1 MNESTSRDGLEPS
14 HRCTNPELE
23 GLLQEGIDAARSGH
37 DQRARDLL
45 LQMLEQDPS
54 SVRAWLWLSGV
65 VDTPGEKELCLEQ
78 VISIDPDHIAARRG
92 LVFLWEQRQ
101 AQRRQPAGSQS
112 PVQRVVPEAESP
124 SPAQLSSAPD
134 PVPSL
139 DEMPEPTTA
148 HVPSEVPFPGDVGA
162 VDRTAVQAETNVSA
176 ETFVPSATS
185 IPAEAS
191 SSVEVVAEASAPGK
205 AKRLA
210 SVEITLDS
218 AAAPVA
224 DVDDLMRPAIAAARS
239 GHAQRARDLLA
250 RVITVDEKYVSAWMW
265 LSYVASDEEERD
277 RCLRKVLTLAV
288 PGMAPTLAPAGAI
301 AGGGAVAQPVR
312 EPVSRSKSRLAVTP
326 APAAAVAGG
335 GVVAQPVREPVS
347 RSRSRLAVTPA
358 PAAAVTET
366 PAAAPLQADPVD
378 HPVARP
384 TLPRPLLPDA
394 ALFDGAGLTQR
405 LRTLYLEWA
414 TTWTFIALAYLAAIA
429 VAEILTIFAPPR
441 VGLVAHSAVLLVALI
456 HAARV
461 EGKKEQAFLVSLA
474 FAPLIRILSLSLP
487 LADLPLLYWYP
498 ITSIPLFAAVLIA
511 APTLGYTWP
520 DLGLNLRR
528 WGLQLVIGLSG
539 IAFGVFEYWILR
551 PEPLVP
557 AFEWTALV
565 WPALILLISTGLL
578 EEMIFRGLL
587 QRAAIDVLGVWGIG
601 YVAILFA
608 VLHTGYH
615 SVLDVLFVA
624 AVGLFFGWIVYRT
637 RSLLGVTLAHGL
649 TNIVLFLVMPFILG

>member
-1 MNESTSRDGLEPS
+1 MNESTARDGLEPS
-14 HRCTNPELE
+14 HCCTNPELE

-78 VISIDPDHIAARRG
+78 VISIDPDHVAARRG

-112 PVQRVVPEAESP
+112 PMQRVVPEAESP

-148 HVPSEVPFPGDVGA
+148 HVPPEVPFPGGVGA
-162 VDRTAVQAETNVSA
+162 VDRIAVKAGTNVSA
-176 ETFVPSATS
+176 ETFVQ
-185 IPAEAS
+185 AEA
-191 SSVEVVAEASAPGK
+191 EVLAP
-205 AKRLA
+205 
-210 SVEITLDS
+210 VEITLDS

-312 EPVSRSKSRLAVTP
+312 EPVSRSGSRLAVTPVP
-326 APAAAVAGG
+326 APAAAVA
-335 GVVAQPVREPVS
+335 R
-347 RSRSRLAVTPA
+347 A
-358 PAAAVTET
+358 PAV
-366 PAAAPLQADPVD
+366 APLRVI
-378 HPVARP
+378 PVARP

-394 ALFDGAGLTQR
+394 ALFDGAGLTRR

-414 TTWTFIALAYLAAIA
+414 TSWTLIALAYLAAIA
-429 VAEILTIFAPPR
+429 VAEILTVFAPPR
-441 VGLVAHSAVLLVALI
+441 VGLVTHSAVLLVVLI

-520 DLGLNLRR
+520 DLGLNLHR

-565 WPALILLISTGLL
+565 WPAFILLISTGLL

-587 QRAAIDVLGVWGIG
+587 QRASIDVLGLWGIG

-608 VLHTGYH
+608 VLHTGYR
-615 SVLDVLFVA
+615 SLLDILFVL

-637 RSLLGVTLAHGL
+637 RSLLGVTLSHGL

>member
-1 MNESTSRDGLEPS
+1 
-14 HRCTNPELE
+14 
-23 GLLQEGIDAARSGH
+23 
-37 DQRARDLL
+37 
-45 LQMLEQDPS
+45 
-54 SVRAWLWLSGV
+54 LWLSGA

-78 VISIDPDHIAARRG
+78 VINIDPDHTAARRG
-92 LVFLWEQRQ
+92 LVFLWEQQ
-101 AQRRQPAGSQS
+101 AQKRQPAGSQS
-112 PVQRVVPEAESP
+112 PMSHEVPEAESP
-124 SPAQLSSAPD
+124 SLAQLSSAPD

-139 DEMPEPTTA
+139 DETPNPSAA
-148 HVPSEVPFPGDVGA
+148 HVPPEVPLPGDAGA
-162 VDRTAVQAETNVSA
+162 VDQTAVQAEINVSA
-176 ETFVPSATS
+176 ETLVPAKVSSEAEM
-185 IPAEAS
+185 PA
-191 SSVEVVAEASAPGK
+191 P
-205 AKRLA
+205 
-210 SVEITLDS
+210 VEIILDDT
-218 AAAPVA
+218 AASIA
-224 DVDDLMRPAIAAARS
+224 DIDDLMRPAIAAARS

-265 LSYVASDEEERD
+265 LSYVASDEDERD

-288 PGMAPTLAPAGAI
+288 PGMTPTLAPAGAI
-301 AGGGAVAQPVR
+301 AGVGVMAQPVR
-312 EPVSRSKSRLAVTP
+312 GPVSRSGSGLVASA
-326 APAAAVAGG
+326 APVSAVAG
-335 GVVAQPVREPVS
+335 
-347 RSRSRLAVTPA
+347 A
-358 PAAAVTET
+358 PAV
-366 PAAAPLQADPVD
+366 APLQASSVARPVT
-378 HPVARP
+378 RP

-394 ALFDGAGLTQR
+394 ALFDGAGLTHR

-429 VAEILTIFAPPR
+429 VAEILTTFAPPR
-441 VGLVAHSAVLLVALI
+441 VGLVAHAAVLLVVLI

-539 IAFGVFEYWILR
+539 IAFGVFEYWILE

-587 QRAAIDVLGVWGIG
+587 QRASIDVLGLWGIG
-601 YVAILFA
+601 YIAILFA
-608 VLHTGYH
+608 VLHTGYQ
-615 SVLDVLFVA
+615 SLLDVLFVA

-649 TNIVLFLVMPFILG
+649 TNIVLFLVMPFALG

>member
-1 MNESTSRDGLEPS
+1 MNESTPWDGLEPS
-14 HRCTNPELE
+14 HRTTKPELE
-23 GLLQEGIDAARSGH
+23 SLLQEGIDAARSGH
-37 DQRARDLL
+37 DPRARDLL
-45 LQMLEQDPS
+45 LQALEQDPS

-78 VISIDPDHIAARRG
+78 VISIDPDHTAARRG
-92 LVFLWEQRQ
+92 LVFLWDERQ
-101 AQRRQPAGSQS
+101 AQKRQPALSQS
-112 PVQRVVPEAESP
+112 PMPYEVTESESP
-124 SPAQLSSAPD
+124 LPAQLSSAPN
-134 PVPSL
+134 P
-139 DEMPEPTTA
+139 
-148 HVPSEVPFPGDVGA
+148 VPFPDETPEATITHVPPEVPSQCNVGTM
-162 VDRTAVQAETNVSA
+162 DGPAVQTE
-176 ETFVPSATS
+176 
-185 IPAEAS
+185 AEALAPVGVS
-191 SSVEVVAEASAPGK
+191 SQAEAQ
-205 AKRLA
+205 A
-210 SVEITLDS
+210 SIETTLDS
-218 AAAPVA
+218 GDPVA
-224 DVDDLMRPAIAAARS
+224 DIDELMRPAIAAARS

-288 PGMAPTLAPAGAI
+288 PGMTPTLAPAGAI

-312 EPVSRSKSRLAVTP
+312 GSVSHSGSRSVAPASAVMATP
-326 APAAAVAGG
+326 AVAPLRAAAIA
-335 GVVAQPVREPVS
+335 R
-347 RSRSRLAVTPA
+347 
-358 PAAAVTET
+358 
-366 PAAAPLQADPVD
+366 
-378 HPVARP
+378 PVARP
-384 TLPRPLLPDA
+384 TLPRPPLPDA
-394 ALFDGAGLTQR
+394 ALFDGAGLTRR

-429 VAEILTIFAPPR
+429 VAEILVTFAPPR
-441 VGLVAHSAVLLVALI
+441 VGLVAHSAVLLLVLI

-461 EGKKEQAFLVSLA
+461 DGKKEQAFLVSLA

-511 APTLGYTWP
+511 APTLGYRWP

-587 QRAAIDVLGVWGIG
+587 QRASIDVLGVWGIG

-608 VLHTGYH
+608 VLHTGYQ
-615 SVLDVLFVA
+615 SLLDVLFVG
-624 AVGLFFGWIVYRT
+624 AVGLFFGWVVYRT

-649 TNIVLFLVMPFILG
+649 TNIILFLVMPFVLG

>member
-1 MNESTSRDGLEPS
+1 MSESSQRDGLDPS

-37 DQRARDLL
+37 DQRARDLI
-45 LQMLEQDPS
+45 LQVLEQDPS
-54 SVRAWLWLSGV
+54 SVPAWLWLSGV

-78 VISIDPDHIAARRG
+78 VISIDPDHTAARRG
-92 LVFLWEQRQ
+92 LVFLWEQRR
-101 AQRRQPAGSQS
+101 AQKRYPAGSQA
-112 PVQRVVPEAESP
+112 PMQRGVPEAESP

-134 PVPSL
+134 PVPPL
-139 DEMPEPTTA
+139 DVTPEPTTA
-148 HVPSEVPFPGDVGA
+148 HVPTEVPFPGN
-162 VDRTAVQAETNVSA
+162 VDTMDGTPVQAETNV
-176 ETFVPSATS
+176 
-185 IPAEAS
+185 PAEISVPGEAEVLVLADAS
-191 SSVEVVAEASAPGK
+191 SRAEVLAPVKSSV
-205 AKRLA
+205 
-210 SVEITLDS
+210 DS

-224 DVDDLMRPAIAAARS
+224 DIDDLMRPAIAAARS
-239 GHAQRARDLLA
+239 GHAQRARDLLT

-265 LSYVASDEEERD
+265 LSYVASDEDERD

-301 AGGGAVAQPVR
+301 AGRGPVAQPVR
-312 EPVSRSKSRLAVTP
+312 GPVSRPGARPV
-326 APAAAVAGG
+326 APAA
-335 GVVAQPVREPVS
+335 
-347 RSRSRLAVTPA
+347 PA
-358 PAAAVTET
+358 SAVTET
-366 PAAAPLQADPVD
+366 RALAPLQAASIARL
-378 HPVARP
+378 VARP

-394 ALFDGAGLTQR
+394 ALFDGAGLTRR

-429 VAEILTIFAPPR
+429 VAEILTVFAPPR
-441 VGLVAHSAVLLVALI
+441 VGLVAHSAVLLVVLI

-461 EGKKEQAFLVSLA
+461 DGKKEQAFLVSLA

-487 LADLPLLYWYP
+487 LANLPLLYWYP

-511 APTLGYTWP
+511 APTLGYKWP

-528 WGLQLVIGLSG
+528 WVLQLVIGLSG

-565 WPALILLISTGLL
+565 WPAFILLISTGLL

-587 QRAAIDVLGVWGIG
+587 QRASIDVLGLWGIG

-608 VLHTGYH
+608 VLHAGYQ
-615 SVLDVLFVA
+615 SLLDVLFVA

-649 TNIVLFLVMPFILG
+649 TNIVLFLVMPFVLG